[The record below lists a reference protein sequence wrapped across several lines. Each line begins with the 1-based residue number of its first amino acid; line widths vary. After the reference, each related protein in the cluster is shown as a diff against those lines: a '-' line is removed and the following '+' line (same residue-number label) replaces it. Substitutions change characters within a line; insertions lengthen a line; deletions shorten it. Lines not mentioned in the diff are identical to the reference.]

1 MPKQTS
7 GKYDKILHAAIEVI
21 SEKGLDKA
29 SISDIVKR
37 AGTAQGTFYLYFSS
51 KNALIPAIAEYLLTH
66 TLDKIKSKI
75 NGTEHFWTVLEI
87 LIDETFNITNAHKDI
102 IVLCYSGL
110 AIDHSM
116 EKWEAIYQPYYK
128 WLEGIIGK
136 AAEKGEIICD
146 INVRWTARTI
156 INFVE
161 NTAERYYIGA
171 EKDEDIEVFKNEIF
185 TFLKRSLDEHK
196 K

>member
-7 GKYDKILHAAIEVI
+7 GKYEKILQAAIEVI

-29 SISDIVKR
+29 SISDIVKK

-51 KNALIPAIAEYLLTH
+51 KNALIPAIAENLLTH
-66 TLDKIKSKI
+66 TLDHIKSKVD
-75 NGTEHFWTVLEI
+75 GTMSFWTALNI
-87 LIDETFNITNAHKDI
+87 MIDETFNMTELHQDI

-110 AIDHSM
+110 AFDHSM
-116 EKWEAIYQPYYK
+116 EKWEAIYQPYYS
-128 WLEGIIGK
+128 WLEGLIEK
-136 AAEKGEIICD
+136 AVEKNEVIPD

-161 NTAERYYIGA
+161 NIAERYYIGA
-171 EKDEDIEVFKNEIF
+171 EKGEEISVFKKEIF
-185 TFLKRSLDEHK
+185 TFLKRSIGTK
-196 K
+196 

>member
-7 GKYDKILHAAIEVI
+7 GKYEKILQAAIEVI

-29 SISDIVKR
+29 SISDIVKK

-51 KNALIPAIAEYLLTH
+51 KNALIPAIAENLLTH
-66 TLDKIKSKI
+66 TLDHIKSKVD
-75 NGTEHFWTVLEI
+75 GTMSFWTALNI
-87 LIDETFNITNAHKDI
+87 MIDETFNMTELHQDI

-110 AIDHSM
+110 AFDHSM
-116 EKWEAIYQPYYK
+116 EKWEAIYQPYYS
-128 WLEGIIGK
+128 WLEGLIEK
-136 AAEKGEIICD
+136 AVEKNEVIPD

-161 NTAERYYIGA
+161 NIAERYYIGA
-171 EKDEDIEVFKNEIF
+171 EKDEEISVFK
-185 TFLKRSLDEHK
+185 
-196 K
+196 

>member
-1 MPKQTS
+1 MPKHTS
-7 GKYDKILHAAIEVI
+7 GKYEKILHAAIEVI

-51 KNALIPAIAEYLLTH
+51 KNALIPAIAENLLTH
-66 TLDKIKSKI
+66 SLDQIKEKM
-75 NGTEHFWTVLEI
+75 NGNENFWSVLDI
-87 LIDETFNITNAHKDI
+87 LIDETFNITNLHKDI

-116 EKWEAIYQPYYK
+116 EKWEAIYQPYYS
-128 WLEGIIGK
+128 WLEGIIKK
-136 AAEKGEIICD
+136 AVENNEIISD

-156 INFVE
+156 INLVE
-161 NTAERYYIGA
+161 NTAERFYIGF
-171 EKDEDIEVFKNEIF
+171 EQEENIEVFKKEIF
-185 TFLKRSLDEHK
+185 TFLKRSLLTA
-196 K
+196 

>member
-7 GKYDKILHAAIEVI
+7 GKYEKILQAAIEVI

-29 SISDIVKR
+29 SISDIVKK

-51 KNALIPAIAEYLLTH
+51 KNALIPAIAENLLTH
-66 TLDKIKSKI
+66 SLDHMKSKVD
-75 NGTEHFWTVLEI
+75 GTMSFWTALNI
-87 LIDETFNITNAHKDI
+87 MIDETFNMTELHQDI

-110 AIDHSM
+110 AFDHSM
-116 EKWEAIYQPYYK
+116 EKWEAIYQPYYS
-128 WLEGIIGK
+128 WLEGLIEK
-136 AAEKGEIICD
+136 AVEKNEVIPD
-146 INVRWTARTI
+146 INVSWTARTI

-171 EKDEDIEVFKNEIF
+171 EKDEELSVFKKEIF
-185 TFLKRSLDEHK
+185 TFLKRSIGTK
-196 K
+196 

>member
-1 MPKQTS
+1 MPKHTS
-7 GKYDKILHAAIEVI
+7 GKYEKILQAAIEVI

-29 SISDIVKR
+29 LISDIVKK

-51 KNALIPAIAEYLLTH
+51 KNALIPAIAENLLTH
-66 TLDKIKSKI
+66 SLDHIKSKVD
-75 NGTEHFWTVLEI
+75 GTMSFWTALDI
-87 LIDETFNITNAHKDI
+87 MIDETFNMTELHQDI

-110 AIDHSM
+110 AFDHSM
-116 EKWEAIYQPYYK
+116 EKWEAIYQPYYS
-128 WLEGIIGK
+128 WLERLIEE
-136 AAEKGEIICD
+136 AVEKNEVIPD

-171 EKDEDIEVFKNEIF
+171 EKDEELSVFKKEIF
-185 TFLKRSLDEHK
+185 TFLKRSIGTK
-196 K
+196 

>member
-1 MPKQTS
+1 MPKHTS
-7 GKYDKILHAAIEVI
+7 GKYEKILNAAIEVI

-51 KNALIPAIAEYLLTH
+51 KNALIPAIAENLLTH
-66 TLDKIKSKI
+66 SLDQIKEKM
-75 NGTEHFWTVLEI
+75 NGNENFWSVLDI
-87 LIDETFNITNAHKDI
+87 LIDETFNITNLHKDI

-116 EKWEAIYQPYYK
+116 EKWEAIYQPYYS
-128 WLEGIIGK
+128 WLEGIIKK
-136 AAEKGEIICD
+136 AVENNEIISD

-156 INFVE
+156 INLVE
-161 NTAERYYIGA
+161 NTAERFYIGF
-171 EKDEDIEVFKNEIF
+171 EQEENIEVFKKEIF
-185 TFLKRSLDEHK
+185 TFLKRSLLTA
-196 K
+196 

>member
-7 GKYDKILHAAIEVI
+7 GKYEKILQAAIEVI

-29 SISDIVKR
+29 SISDIVKK

-51 KNALIPAIAEYLLTH
+51 KNALIPAIAENLLTH
-66 TLDKIKSKI
+66 SLEHMKSKVD
-75 NGTEHFWTVLEI
+75 GTMSFWTALDI
-87 LIDETFNITNAHKDI
+87 MIDETFNMTELHQDI

-110 AIDHSM
+110 AFDHSM
-116 EKWEAIYQPYYK
+116 EKWEAIYQPYYS
-128 WLEGIIGK
+128 WLEGLIEK
-136 AAEKGEIICD
+136 AVEKNEVIPD

-171 EKDEDIEVFKNEIF
+171 EKDEELSVFKKEIF
-185 TFLKRSLDEHK
+185 TFLKRSIGTK
-196 K
+196 

>member
-7 GKYDKILHAAIEVI
+7 GKYEKILQAAIEVI

-29 SISDIVKR
+29 SISDIVKK

-51 KNALIPAIAEYLLTH
+51 KNALIPAIAENLLTH
-66 TLDKIKSKI
+66 SLDHIKSKVD
-75 NGTEHFWTVLEI
+75 GTMSFWTALNI
-87 LIDETFNITNAHKDI
+87 MIDETFNMTELHQDI

-110 AIDHSM
+110 AFDHSM
-116 EKWEAIYQPYYK
+116 EKWEAIYQPYYS
-128 WLEGIIGK
+128 WLEGLIEK
-136 AAEKGEIICD
+136 AVEKNEVIPD

-161 NTAERYYIGA
+161 NIAERYYIGA
-171 EKDEDIEVFKNEIF
+171 EKDEEISVFKKEIY
-185 TFLKRSLDEHK
+185 TFLKRSIGTK
-196 K
+196 

>member
-7 GKYDKILHAAIEVI
+7 GKYEKILHAAIEVI

-51 KNALIPAIAEYLLTH
+51 KNALIPAIAENLLTH
-66 TLDKIKSKI
+66 TLNEIKGKMD
-75 NGTEHFWTVLEI
+75 GTEPFWTVMKI
-87 LIDETFNITNAHKDI
+87 LIDETFNITSLHKDI

-116 EKWEAIYQPYYK
+116 EKWEAIYQPYYS
-128 WLEGIIGK
+128 WLEGIIEK
-136 AAEKGEIICD
+136 AAENNEIIRD

-171 EKDEDIEVFKNEIF
+171 EKEEDIEVFKKEIF
-185 TFLKRSLDEHK
+185 TFLKRSLSVR
-196 K
+196 

>member
-1 MPKQTS
+1 MSKQTS
-7 GKYDKILHAAIEVI
+7 GKYEKILQAAIEVI

-29 SISDIVKR
+29 SISDIVKK

-51 KNALIPAIAEYLLTH
+51 KNALIPAIAENLLTH
-66 TLDKIKSKI
+66 SLDHIKSKVD
-75 NGTEHFWTVLEI
+75 GTMSFWTALDI
-87 LIDETFNITNAHKDI
+87 MIDVTFNMTELHQDI

-110 AIDHSM
+110 AFDHSM
-116 EKWEAIYQPYYK
+116 EKWEAIYQPYYS
-128 WLEGIIGK
+128 WLEGLIEK
-136 AAEKGEIICD
+136 AVEKNEVIPD

-171 EKDEDIEVFKNEIF
+171 ENDEELSVFKKEIF
-185 TFLKRSLDEHK
+185 TFLKRSIGTK
-196 K
+196 

>member
-7 GKYDKILHAAIEVI
+7 GKYEKILQAAIEVI

-29 SISDIVKR
+29 SISDIVKK

-51 KNALIPAIAEYLLTH
+51 KNALIPAIAENLLTH
-66 TLDKIKSKI
+66 TLDHIKSKVD
-75 NGTEHFWTVLEI
+75 GTMSFWTALNI
-87 LIDETFNITNAHKDI
+87 MIDETFNMTELHQDI

-110 AIDHSM
+110 AFDHSM
-116 EKWEAIYQPYYK
+116 EKWEAIYQPYYS
-128 WLEGIIGK
+128 WLEGLIEK
-136 AAEKGEIICD
+136 AVEKNEVIPD

-161 NTAERYYIGA
+161 NIAERYYIGA
-171 EKDEDIEVFKNEIF
+171 EKDEEISVFKKEIF
-185 TFLKRSLDEHK
+185 TFLKRSIGTK
-196 K
+196 

>member
-7 GKYDKILHAAIEVI
+7 GKYEKILQAAIEVI

-29 SISDIVKR
+29 SISDIVKK

-51 KNALIPAIAEYLLTH
+51 KNALIPAIAENLLTH
-66 TLDKIKSKI
+66 TLDHIKSKVD
-75 NGTEHFWTVLEI
+75 GTMSIWTALNI
-87 LIDETFNITNAHKDI
+87 MIDETFNMTELHQDI

-110 AIDHSM
+110 AFDHSM
-116 EKWEAIYQPYYK
+116 EKWEAIYQPYYS
-128 WLEGIIGK
+128 WLEGLIEK
-136 AAEKGEIICD
+136 AVEKNEVIPD

-161 NTAERYYIGA
+161 NIAERYYIGA
-171 EKDEDIEVFKNEIF
+171 EKDEEISVFKKEIF
-185 TFLKRSLDEHK
+185 TFLKRSIGTK
-196 K
+196 

>member
-7 GKYDKILHAAIEVI
+7 GKYEKILHAAIEVI

-51 KNALIPAIAEYLLTH
+51 KKALIPAIAENLLTH
-66 TLDKIKSKI
+66 TLDQIKSKI
-75 NGTEHFWTVLEI
+75 EGFEPFWTVMDI
-87 LIDETFNITNAHKDI
+87 LIDETFNITNLHKDI

-110 AIDHSM
+110 AFDHSL
-116 EKWEAIYQPYYK
+116 EKWEAIYQPYYS
-128 WLEGIIGK
+128 WLEAIIEN
-136 AAEKGEIICD
+136 AAENGEVIRG

-171 EKDEDIEVFKNEIF
+171 EKDEDIEVFKKEIF
-185 TFLKRSLDEHK
+185 TFLKRSLSAR
-196 K
+196 

>member
-7 GKYDKILHAAIEVI
+7 GKYEKILQAAIEVI

-29 SISDIVKR
+29 SISDIVKK

-51 KNALIPAIAEYLLTH
+51 KNALIPAIAENLLTH
-66 TLDKIKSKI
+66 SLDHIKSKVD
-75 NGTEHFWTVLEI
+75 GTMSFWTALNI
-87 LIDETFNITNAHKDI
+87 MIDETFNMTELHQDI

-110 AIDHSM
+110 AFDHSM
-116 EKWEAIYQPYYK
+116 EKWEAIYQPYYS
-128 WLEGIIGK
+128 WLEGLIEK
-136 AAEKGEIICD
+136 AVEKNEVIPD

-161 NTAERYYIGA
+161 NIAERYYIGA
-171 EKDEDIEVFKNEIF
+171 EKDEEISVFKKEIF
-185 TFLKRSLDEHK
+185 TFLKRSIGTK
-196 K
+196 

>member
-7 GKYDKILHAAIEVI
+7 GKYEKILQAAIEVI

-29 SISDIVKR
+29 SISDIVKK

-51 KNALIPAIAEYLLTH
+51 KNALIPAIAENLLTH
-66 TLDKIKSKI
+66 TLDHIKSKVD
-75 NGTEHFWTVLEI
+75 GTMSFWTALNI
-87 LIDETFNITNAHKDI
+87 MIDETFNMTELHQDI

-110 AIDHSM
+110 AFDHSM
-116 EKWEAIYQPYYK
+116 EKWEAIYQPYYS
-128 WLEGIIGK
+128 WLEGLIEK
-136 AAEKGEIICD
+136 AVEKNEVIPD

-161 NTAERYYIGA
+161 NIAERYYIGA
-171 EKDEDIEVFKNEIF
+171 EKDEEISVFRKEIF
-185 TFLKRSLDEHK
+185 TFLKRSIGTK
-196 K
+196 

>member
-7 GKYDKILHAAIEVI
+7 GKYEKILHAAIEVI

-51 KNALIPAIAEYLLTH
+51 KNALIPAIAENLLTH
-66 TLDKIKSKI
+66 TLEQIKGKID
-75 NGTEHFWTVLEI
+75 GTEHFWRVLEI
-87 LIDETFNITNAHKDI
+87 LIDETFHITNVHKDI

-110 AIDHSM
+110 AFDHSM
-116 EKWEAIYQPYYK
+116 EKWEAIYQPYYS
-128 WLEGIIGK
+128 WLEGLIEK
-136 AAEKGEIICD
+136 AVEKNEVIPD

-171 EKDEDIEVFKNEIF
+171 EKDEELSVFKKEIF
-185 TFLKRSLDEHK
+185 TFLKRSIGTK
-196 K
+196 